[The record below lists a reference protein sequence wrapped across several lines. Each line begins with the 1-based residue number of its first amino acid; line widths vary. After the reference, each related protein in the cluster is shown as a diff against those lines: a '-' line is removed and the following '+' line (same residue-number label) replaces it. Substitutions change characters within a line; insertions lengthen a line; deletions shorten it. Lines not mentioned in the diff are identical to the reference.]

1 MFKVIEDSGDAVGV
15 DKDKKNCVA
24 VESACLLLETSSVAD
39 RGLLHELTSTKSV
52 MEQAKFIRDL
62 MGLRA
67 VISWDIQRHRVS

>member
-1 MFKVIEDSGDAVGV
+1 M

-24 VESACLLLETSSVAD
+24 VESACLLLETSSVEGDKVWDMAD

-67 VISWDIQRHRVS
+67 VISWDILQHRVS